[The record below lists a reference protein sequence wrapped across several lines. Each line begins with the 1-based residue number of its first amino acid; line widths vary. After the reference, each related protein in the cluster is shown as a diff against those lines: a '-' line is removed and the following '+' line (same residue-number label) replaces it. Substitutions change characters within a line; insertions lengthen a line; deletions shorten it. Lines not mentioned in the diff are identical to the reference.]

1 MEGVITFFSSVIWS
15 NTVKLLRYLSL
26 LQFLCSIWC
35 VIVSICGFLFVF
47 FCWVSGIQLRSV
59 VEDAKKPYSVWT
71 RSLLVLL
78 YFSCLILVFLENRQH
93 VHSHSWCTKTLFTSY
108 YRTDDI
114 DGINN
119 AIQQWKTM
127 GKIPARGFITRLY
140 SATVPTVSTYIVKSE
155 KKYVN
160 RVKLTA

>member
-1 MEGVITFFSSVIWS
+1 MLFSSVIWS

-35 VIVSICGFLFVF
+35 IIVSFCGFLFFFFLLSFGNPVKERCRGCSETVF
-47 FCWVSGIQLRSV
+47 CLNTFIIGFTLFCLFDFI
-59 VEDAKKPYSVWT
+59 
-71 RSLLVLL
+71 
-78 YFSCLILVFLENRQH
+78 FLENRQH
-93 VHSHSWCTKTLFTSY
+93 VHSQSWCTKTLFTSY

-114 DGINN
+114 DRINN

-140 SATVPTVSTYIVKSE
+140 SATVPTVSRYGK
-155 KKYVN
+155 
-160 RVKLTA
+160 

>member
-1 MEGVITFFSSVIWS
+1 MIEYCEVIKILVLITIIVLHLMRYCKFLRFSVCFF
-15 NTVKLLRYLSL
+15 
-26 LQFLCSIWC
+26 
-35 VIVSICGFLFVF
+35 F

-59 VEDAKKPYSVWT
+59 VEDV
-71 RSLLVLL
+71 RN
-78 YFSCLILVFLENRQH
+78 LILFEHVHCSFYFIFLVWFLFFLENRQH

-114 DGINN
+114 ERTNN

-140 SATVPTVSTYIVKSE
+140 SATVPTVSRYGKKNTLIVRS
-155 KKYVN
+155 
-160 RVKLTA
+160 

>member
-1 MEGVITFFSSVIWS
+1 MEGVITLFSSVIWS

-35 VIVSICGFLFVF
+35 VIVSFLRFSVF
-47 FCWVSGIQLRSV
+47 FFWVSGIQLRSV
-59 VEDAKKPYSVWT
+59 VEDVQKPYSVWR

-93 VHSHSWCTKTLFTSY
+93 VHPHSWCTKTLFTSY

-114 DGINN
+114 DRTNN

-127 GKIPARGFITRLY
+127 GKIPARGLITRHY
-140 SATVPTVSTYIVKSE
+140 SATVPTVSRYG

-160 RVKLTA
+160 RAGLTT

>member
-1 MEGVITFFSSVIWS
+1 MEGVITLFSSVIWS

-35 VIVSICGFLFVF
+35 VIVSFCGFLFVCFF

-59 VEDAKKPYSVWT
+59 VEDV
-71 RSLLVLL
+71 RN
-78 YFSCLILVFLENRQH
+78 LILFEHVHCSFYFIFLVWFLFFLENRQH

-114 DGINN
+114 ERTNN

-140 SATVPTVSTYIVKSE
+140 SATVPTVSRYGKKNTLIVRS
-155 KKYVN
+155 
-160 RVKLTA
+160 

>member
-1 MEGVITFFSSVIWS
+1 MIEYCEVIKILVLITILVLHLMCYCKYLRFSVC
-15 NTVKLLRYLSL
+15 
-26 LQFLCSIWC
+26 F
-35 VIVSICGFLFVF
+35 F

-119 AIQQWKTM
+119 AIQQWKTK

-155 KKYVN
+155 K
-160 RVKLTA
+160 